1 MAVNS
6 HEVWSEKDKQFIIDN
21 WKSMT
26 DDELA
31 SALGRTRKAIGLTRH
46 RLKLAR
52 PNNYVTDEEKRF
64 IKANM
69 GKLTIRQIAEKLG
82 KPLGTTYKIIE
93 RVCPR
98 KNSEKRWNHYNDKDV
113 MFLEVNWK
121 TMSIYE
127 LAEVLGKPS
136 KSIATKL
143 VRDGILDREE

>member
-6 HEVWSEKDKQFIIDN
+6 HEVWSEKDKQFLRDN
-21 WKSMT
+21 WETMT
-26 DDELA
+26 DVEIA
-31 SALGRTRKAIGLTRH
+31 EALGRTRKAIGLMRH

-52 PNNYVTDEEKRF
+52 PNNYVTDEEKQF
-64 IKANM
+64 IKDNVE
-69 GKLTIRQIAEKLG
+69 KLTIRQIAEELC

-98 KNSEKRWNHYNDKDV
+98 KNSEKRWNQYSAKDV

-121 TMSIYE
+121 SMSLYE
-127 LAEVLGKPS
+127 LAEVLGKPP